1 MCTLKKNPPRE
12 QHCACLGKWDT
23 SAVFPPDPSPNI
35 CQTFGAEIVCRTK
48 IFALKLCFNLEE
60 RQHVLSC
67 HSARVYEAELIY
79 NYLSGLLCHLRLT
92 SATRRT
98 ERSRAEPRWAS
109 CIRGSTESIRF
120 FPFQSFFLFVYFF
133 FLRLTELKNSCWLEV
148 NSFCRD
154 EKVWLCTSPPWLMR
168 IHRQKISEFFN

>member
-120 FPFQSFFLFVYFF
+120 FPFQSFFFVRLVFF
-133 FLRLTELKNSCWLEV
+133 FALDWAKKFLLIRS
-148 NSFCRD
+148 
-154 EKVWLCTSPPWLMR
+154 
-168 IHRQKISEFFN
+168 